1 MNRYSR
7 VLSLIRSTLSR
18 RSVATVAGGLGIGS
32 FLYVS
37 SITHKKQ
44 YFNLPL
50 ANLPSGCAMSV
61 QCASKKTEPQ
71 ELVIAEDKVHG
82 LFVILHL
89 DRRANRLQCVRALE
103 NLKAHI
109 DRISP
114 ADIRDD
120 DNEIIM
126 AIGFGPALLKEVYP
140 DASKRGVESFDYKA
154 RNFRGGSMPATGG
167 DILIHATCAEYG
179 KLFELSQAIQAEIP
193 EKAIEKTEEVYGF
206 RYRNGR
212 DLSGFIDGTENPAD
226 PDERREVAVSKAT
239 GGSYVVTQRW
249 LHDFNT
255 IKKQLDTTME
265 DWIGRTKEDSIEI
278 KPVAVH
284 SHVGRMTAGLSD
296 AEANE
301 KRMVRHSMPYG
312 SVTGEAGLFFI
323 GYSST
328 PRTLDWMLDR
338 MTGSTPDK
346 THDSL
351 FNFTKPLTG
360 TFFYVPSQAELRA
373 IFSKCSKY

>member
-1 MNRYSR
+1 M
-7 VLSLIRSTLSR
+7 
-18 RSVATVAGGLGIGS
+18 
-32 FLYVS
+32 
-37 SITHKKQ
+37 
-44 YFNLPL
+44 
-50 ANLPSGCAMSV
+50 
-61 QCASKKTEPQ
+61 
-71 ELVIAEDKVHG
+71 
-82 LFVILHL
+82 
-89 DRRANRLQCVRALE
+89 
-103 NLKAHI
+103 
-109 DRISP
+109 
-114 ADIRDD
+114 
-120 DNEIIM
+120 
-126 AIGFGPALLKEVYP
+126 
-140 DASKRGVESFDYKA
+140 
-154 RNFRGGSMPATGG
+154 
-167 DILIHATCAEYG
+167 IHATCAEYG

-193 EKAIEKTEEVYGF
+193 EKAIENTEEVYGF

-255 IKKQLDTTME
+255 IKKQL
-265 DWIGRTKEDSIEI
+265 
-278 KPVAVH
+278 
-284 SHVGRMTAGLSD
+284 GLSD